1 VARTQGPAPDAG
13 YYSGNPPRA
22 GGTGSG
28 AGPKGLRGMKGM
40 KGGAAGG
47 EWHPTV
53 RYLLVLVVVEIILMG
68 AMRQLT
74 RHGG

>member
-1 VARTQGPAPDAG
+1 
-13 YYSGNPPRA
+13 
-22 GGTGSG
+22 
-28 AGPKGLRGMKGM
+28 MKGI

-53 RYLLVLVVVEIILMG
+53 RYLLGLVVLEIILMG
-68 AMRQLT
+68 VMRQLT

>member
-1 VARTQGPAPDAG
+1 MRVRGPATDAG
-13 YYSGNPPRA
+13 YFSGNPPYA

-40 KGGAAGG
+40 GAGTASN
-47 EWHPTV
+47 WHPTV
-53 RYLLVLVVVEIILMG
+53 RYLLALVVGEIILMG
-68 AMRQLT
+68 VMRQFT